1 MEIFGYRT
9 LIAYK
14 KAKEVVK
21 RTYKLLKKFPAE
33 ERFAMCDQLRRA
45 SVSITS
51 NIAEGINRFSVKDKA
66 HFIEMS
72 YGSLMEV
79 SSQFEIAE
87 ELGLVGVV
95 KDDEV
100 KAAARQA
107 VEENPKAVED
117 YHNGEKASLNFL
129 MGQVMRLTKGK
140 ADPRETVKILK
151 ELLEE

>member
-1 MEIFGYRT
+1 MEVFGYRK
-9 LIAYK
+9 LIAYQ
-14 KAKEVVK
+14 KAKQVVK

-51 NIAEGINRFSVKDKA
+51 NIAEGINRFSVKYKA

-87 ELGLVGVV
+87 ELGYITTEDRMSMDNLI
-95 KDDEV
+95 EEE
-100 KAAARQA
+100 ARILS
-107 VEENPKAVED
+107 
-117 YHNGEKASLNFL
+117 GLLNSFKPSTE
-129 MGQVMRLTKGK
+129 QK
-140 ADPRETVKILK
+140 P
-151 ELLEE
+151 

>member
-1 MEIFGYRT
+1 MEVFGYRK
-9 LIAYK
+9 LIAYQ

-33 ERFAMCDQLRRA
+33 ERYAMCDQLRRA

-51 NIAEGINRFSVKDKA
+51 NIAEGVNRYTVKDKS

-87 ELGLVGVV
+87 DLGYISAEDRLSM
-95 KDDEV
+95 DQLIEEV
-100 KAAARQA
+100 AR
-107 VEENPKAVED
+107 
-117 YHNGEKASLNFL
+117 
-129 MGQVMRLTKGK
+129 
-140 ADPRETVKILK
+140 
-151 ELLEE
+151 LLSGLQKTYKPSTDSTDSKH